1 MDLNRIVVV
10 GRLGSAYGIKGW
22 THVHSFAESI
32 SNLLEFDRFFLRG
45 DDGSWQ
51 QLDKIEFRRHRN
63 GLIARI
69 DECEDRSSA
78 ARLRNL
84 ELGVRRD
91 ALPPVQEDEFYWV
104 DLIGLEVVNMEN
116 IKLGT
121 ISNVFETG
129 ASAVL
134 DVKGENGAY
143 LIPFVK
149 PMLDSISVMKNVRVR
164 WDVDWRA

>member
-1 MDLNRIVVV
+1 MDLNQIVVV

-32 SNLLEFDRFFLRG
+32 SNLLVFDQFFLRS

-51 QLDKIEFRRHRN
+51 HLDKIEFLRHRD

-78 ARLRNL
+78 ERVRNF
-84 ELGVRRD
+84 ELGVLRD
-91 ALPPVQEDEFYWV
+91 ALPPLQEGEFYWV

-121 ISNVFETG
+121 ISNVIETG

-134 DVKGENGAY
+134 DVKGESGDY

-149 PMLDSISVMKNVRVR
+149 PMLDSVSVMKNVRVR